1 MTCINGM
8 NNGVL
13 LINHAM
19 TKKNAHLLKQQQHQ
33 IKIVHTRKPHFPLKT
48 RNIHC
53 LRLTFFELLQ
63 KNENS

>member
-19 TKKNAHLLKQQQHQ
+19 LKNAHLLKQQQHQ
-33 IKIVHTRKPHFPLKT
+33 IKIVHTRKPHFPLKRVT
-48 RNIHC
+48 YIAC
-53 LRLTFFELLQ
+53 V
-63 KNENS
+63 